1 MSGNAAPAFL
11 DENGDGIADELR
23 FIEVRCGL
31 IFQAITNIRVD
42 EGSFYAK
49 FKIFNEWHVQA
60 EGLYATQLSRAST
73 NSAVGKHHLNAG
85 IDKLFPPTYLLN
97 GLEYACFDTNMMVSF
112 GQELSYANGC
122 APDLSQ
128 ERRQEK
134 EFTVL
139 EVRSMRGTFQSNFNM
154 RDFPVAAQTLL
165 VVMQFG
171 GQAGSGMPIHHLV
184 MKKYG
189 DQETAVLF
197 GPYFSLSEWA
207 VFRPRTAVRLLTYE
221 GRVAN
226 DKELHTGEKRCVG
239 TSTFTCYIIV
249 ERAHQ
254 RNMFTMVFQ
263 VMLTATFATSNF
275 FLSLS
280 TYLSVWA

>member
-97 GLEYACFDTNMMVSF
+97 
-112 GQELSYANGC
+112 
-122 APDLSQ
+122 
-128 ERRQEK
+128 R
-134 EFTVL
+134 
-139 EVRSMRGTFQSNFNM
+139 
-154 RDFPVAAQTLL
+154 
-165 VVMQFG
+165 
-171 GQAGSGMPIHHLV
+171 H
-184 MKKYG
+184 
-189 DQETAVLF
+189 
-197 GPYFSLSEWA
+197 
-207 VFRPRTAVRLLTYE
+207 RTAPSSCRDYKRADIGRARAGVR
-221 GRVAN
+221 N
-226 DKELHTGEKRCVG
+226 
-239 TSTFTCYIIV
+239 
-249 ERAHQ
+249 RAKP
-254 RNMFTMVFQ
+254 N
-263 VMLTATFATSNF
+263 LALF
-275 FLSLS
+275 FK
-280 TYLSVWA
+280 